1 MPPGG
6 HRHHWCRQAPQR
18 WGDKRKVQQ
27 KFFEFFEVKVTVFAM
42 NSSQSTWA
50 LQSQGIAKC
59 HRCHRLSACQCIGI
73 SYKYIAG
80 PLNRSFGSWSACW
93 CSSDTWYMLFLTF
106 RNVKA
111 EQRSAK
117 DGGQNQTCGNVIGA
131 RRWFSR
137 KLHLG
142 PKYAKVILFAC
153 LRVSQKRWNQ
163 DSNSALATSHQQE
176 ASSFKVTCKIP
187 QRSLY
192 QLTCLNSVANVTSKP
207 LHCLFQRHL
216 KPKQRTMKPPRTGSV
231 ILEGTCTN
239 ITDITITIYPSRDS
253 MSAGLPSGFAFWLR
267 HISSKRLRCFV
278 CVRSSAGSCSLN
290 QSGAE
295 SKPPG
300 HDQDINRP

>member
-18 WGDKRKVQQ
+18 WGEHRKVQQ

-50 LQSQGIAKC
+50 LQSQDIAARAK
-59 HRCHRLSACQCIGI
+59 CHRLSAYQCIGISYI

-93 CSSDTWYMLFLTF
+93 CNSDTWYMLFLTF

-117 DGGQNQTCGNVIGA
+117 DGGQNQACGNVIGA
-131 RRWFSR
+131 RRLFSR

-187 QRSLY
+187 QRKHRKNH
-192 QLTCLNSVANVTSKP
+192 QCINSHVWTV
-207 LHCLFQRHL
+207 
-216 KPKQRTMKPPRTGSV
+216 
-231 ILEGTCTN
+231 
-239 ITDITITIYPSRDS
+239 SR
-253 MSAGLPSGFAFWLR
+253 MWLPSLCTAC
-267 HISSKRLRCFV
+267 SK
-278 CVRSSAGSCSLN
+278 GIWSLSN
-290 QSGAE
+290 GQWNLQELALWHCRGNLH
-295 SKPPG
+295 KY
-300 HDQDINRP
+300 NRYNYNIL